1 MVHIMIVFTNLC
13 HSFTDL
19 AFNVL
24 LIRNLDPSLTCGW
37 GNCFE
42 RERNDEEKEEKSIAS
57 SLVWAREGKGAL
69 LGKQVGLPC
78 RPSCL

>member
-13 HSFTDL
+13 YSSTDL

-42 RERNDEEKEEKSIAS
+42 REEIPDDEKK
-57 SLVWAREGKGAL
+57 RRKAL
-69 LGKQVGLPC
+69 RVP
-78 RPSCL
+78 